1 MQKKPKVL
9 FLSRGNAT
17 RGQMAE
23 GLLRSLAA
31 DRFDATSA
39 GIEPG
44 TLNPIAVEAMWEA
57 GVDISRQQAKNV
69 KELLKEH
76 FAYVI
81 TVCDLARERAP
92 IFPFTP
98 NLVHWSIYDPE
109 SAQHSEEEKK
119 NVFRRVRDEIRA
131 KVESFLSETTKTK
144 PQLAKTAEAR

>member
-1 MQKKPKVL
+1 VQKKPKVL

-44 TLNPIAVEAMWEA
+44 TLNPMAVEAMREA

-92 IFPFTP
+92 IFPFSRT
-98 NLVHWSIYDPE
+98 LSTGVSMTLKAR
-109 SAQHSEEEKK
+109 STQRKK
-119 NVFRRVRDEIRA
+119 KRSYSGAFGTRFERR
-131 KVESFLSETTKTK
+131 
-144 PQLAKTAEAR
+144 